1 MLYLILA
8 ALILYYWWESGV
20 YKGRARK
27 LATAHCRELGLQLLD
42 DGMVITG
49 IRPARNAV
57 GRLVLRRSYRFEF
70 ASTGDRRYHGKIVL
84 DGMQLRAIELE
95 PYKLPGESIQD

>member
-8 ALILYYWWESGV
+8 ALILYYLWESGV
-20 YKGRARK
+20 YKGRARR
-27 LATAHCRELGLQLLD
+27 LATEHCRGLGLQLLD

-49 IRPARNAV
+49 IRPARNAA

-70 ASTGDRRYHGKIVL
+70 ASTGARRYHGTIVL
-84 DGMQLRAIELE
+84 DGLELRSIELE
-95 PYKLPGESIQD
+95 AYRLPDENP

>member
-1 MLYLILA
+1 MLYLILV

-20 YKGRARK
+20 YKGRARR
-27 LATAHCRELGLQLLD
+27 LATEHCRSLGLQLLD

-49 IRPARNAV
+49 IRPARNAA

-70 ASTGDRRYHGKIVL
+70 ASTGDRRYRGRIVL
-84 DGMQLRAIELE
+84 DGLEQRSIELD
-95 PYKLPGESIQD
+95 PYKIPGDGIQD